1 MIEAWKEEV
10 TLDLSK
16 REERK
21 NNQERRR
28 NKRTHPY
35 AAVGARGCRAAA
47 RSCTPA
53 VCSRPGEASEQSARG
68 RLRYVLVLV
77 AEI

>member
-1 MIEAWKEEV
+1 M
-10 TLDLSK
+10 
-16 REERK
+16 EERSNFRSEQK
-21 NNQERRR
+21 RRKEKQPRVKRR

-35 AAVGARGCRAAA
+35 AAVLELGVAAQVHGAVA
-47 RSCTPA
+47 RDGGLA
-53 VCSRPGEASEQSARG
+53 GSEQSARG